1 MENVFIEYPKC
12 STCKK
17 AKQWLEKNN
26 IKFQDRNIVLETP
39 TEKELETWIEASGYE
54 IKKFFNTSRIKI
66 QRIKFKGKI
75 TNNDR

>member
-39 TEKELETWIEASGYE
+39 TEKELETWIEISGYE

-66 QRIKFKGKI
+66 
-75 TNNDR
+75 

>member
-1 MENVFIEYPKC
+1 MQNLFIEYPKC

-17 AKQWLEKNN
+17 AKQWLEDNK
-26 IKFQDRNIVLETP
+26 IEFEDRNIILETP
-39 TEKELETWIEASGYE
+39 TEKELEKWIKASGYE

>member
-1 MENVFIEYPKC
+1 MENIFIEYPKC

-26 IKFQDRNIVLETP
+26 IAFQDRNIVLETP
-39 TEKELETWIEASGYE
+39 TEKELEIWINKSEYE

-66 QRIKFKGKI
+66 
-75 TNNDR
+75 